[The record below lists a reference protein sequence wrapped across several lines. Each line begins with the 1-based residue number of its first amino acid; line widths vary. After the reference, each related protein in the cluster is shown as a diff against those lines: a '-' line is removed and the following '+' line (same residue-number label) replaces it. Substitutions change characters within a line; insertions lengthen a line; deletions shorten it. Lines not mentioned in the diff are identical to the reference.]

1 MSLYKTSCDDRINLV
16 GDEPVARSGGVQH
29 AVRVLHA
36 VDTGSRPAMAPAL
49 RQFGTLYG
57 SSAAMHALYEQ
68 IDKVAATDASVLICG
83 ESGTGKELLAQ
94 TLHGRSTRHAAP
106 FIPVNCGAVSAQLS
120 ESELFGH
127 EKGSFTGAHQ
137 RHIGYFERACGGTL
151 FLDEVTEMPPEM
163 QVKLLRV
170 LETGAFYR
178 VGGTEQIKADV
189 RIIAATN
196 RALDAAVQSGQF
208 REDLMY
214 RLAVVPLCMPP
225 LRERSDD
232 IPLLAQHFLA
242 QLNAQHGTAKTLSRM
257 TLNLLREQPWRG
269 NVRELKNVVLRAYIL
284 CDQTLTIE
292 PQCRQRASD
301 PIPLA
306 DGCLQIAVG
315 VPLAEAQR
323 ALIMATLEQR
333 DGNKRD
339 AAEQLGISLKTLYN
353 RLALYDSQGIP
364 AAA

>member
-1 MSLYKTSCDDRINLV
+1 MSLRKTSCNDRINLV
-16 GDEPVARSGGVQH
+16 GDDPVARSNNVRDT
-29 AVRVLHA
+29 ARVLHA
-36 VDTGSRPAMAPAL
+36 VTSANRPMPTL
-49 RQFGTLYG
+49 EQFGALYG
-57 SSAAMHALYEQ
+57 SSAVMRTLYEQ
-68 IDKVAATDASVLICG
+68 IDKVARTDAPVLICG

-94 TLHGRSTRHAAP
+94 TLHSRSHRSTAP

-170 LETGAFYR
+170 LETGTFYR
-178 VGGTEQIKADV
+178 VGGTEQIQANV

-196 RALDAAVQSGQF
+196 RALDQAVRSGLF

-214 RLAVVPLCMPP
+214 RLAVVPLAMPP
-225 LRERSDD
+225 LRERGHD
-232 IPLLAQHFLA
+232 IALLGQHFLT
-242 QLNAQHGTAKTLSRM
+242 QLNEQHGTRKTFSRSA
-257 TLNLLREQPWRG
+257 LNMLCEQPWRG
-269 NVRELKNVVLRAYIL
+269 NVRELKNTILRAYIL
-284 CDQTLTIE
+284 CEHTLTIT

-301 PIPLA
+301 PIPTTA

-315 VPLAEAQR
+315 VPLADAQR
-323 ALIMATLEQR
+323 ALIMATLER
-333 DGNKRD
+333 CDGNKRD
-339 AAEQLGISLKTLYN
+339 AADQLGISLKTLYN
-353 RLALYDSQGIP
+353 RLALYDTQMIP
-364 AAA
+364 VAA